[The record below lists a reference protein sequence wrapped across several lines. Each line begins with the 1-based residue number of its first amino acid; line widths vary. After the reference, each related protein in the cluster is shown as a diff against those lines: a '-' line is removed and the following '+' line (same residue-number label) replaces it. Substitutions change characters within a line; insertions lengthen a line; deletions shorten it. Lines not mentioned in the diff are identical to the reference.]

1 MRQPIPMNLQQA
13 IMNRN
18 MFQPAVQRGMPNI
31 NSGIMNVQYNQQQQP
46 AQSIGL
52 DIFRKNKIDGVG
64 LTSLLDSPLTEKGM
78 SEKIKSLAT
87 DNTEEVAPELQAFHS
102 NNQEL
107 ATLLGAV
114 TSVTEKDKELVDLY
128 KDMEKGLVNSPE
140 EAKERVREFF
150 PNLGKK
156 EVPVWADVATNVGIE
171 LIKSGDLGTA
181 LEVGQKTAKAS
192 RAAKTQKD
200 LMLSQLAFGVYKE
213 DTKQAQNIKLNLK
226 KLDISNENNI
236 MNYKA
241 KIAKVLRDIGKD
253 EDAVTEKKANALMSI
268 VNSFPAELRGKAGK
282 ALAGMPAIIAETP
295 LDKLAGVVYS
305 KLSEDTDFAN
315 VLDSMEVSK
324 YRTSELVKISSE
336 EQFNTYKRLFPNSF
350 EGIEFDSTR
359 TKPYELTIYGDKRDG
374 IGTEKFLTSENT
386 SAGNLV
392 IPPKE
397 APSSIVKLNNELRD
411 TNKRISD
418 LEDQPNGKNSLE
430 YQQLTKQRDDILGAI
445 QIQTTRQGKQ
455 MFVVGP
461 DGMMAVGDAKGI
473 EKVMSLNASMQAQK
487 ELDANINAFSRVV
500 SLSERVLINLASLG
514 DDEAP
519 GGFVVGLQKRLSG
532 LKDQIGSGMTSLK
545 ANGYDGNINDLTGS
559 DFSAL
564 YNSTSSFS
572 IGGKTYKS
580 GDIFQNF
587 DKAVGQNQELRS
599 LLTDLAFAMASS
611 RETGKLTDKD
621 VAYALF
627 TIGGR
632 AVVEGYALTNKAEIV
647 SGITTTVKIINDEL
661 GNKANN
667 LWEGSRNAFIKENGE
682 NHEGEIK
689 YWWDPIRELKKSN
702 RYADIPGQSRWQ
714 NQLKVNPETG
724 DLEFNMDYILERSNR
739 QVEQE
744 SSTVFEPNKPDD
756 YTNLINALNV
766 NNNKGTLTTNVLRTL
781 LSDYQSKGGN
791 ITAGLVN
798 DLKSKFPDVFK

>member
-1 MRQPIPMNLQQA
+1 
-13 IMNRN
+13 
-18 MFQPAVQRGMPNI
+18 
-31 NSGIMNVQYNQQQQP
+31 
-46 AQSIGL
+46 
-52 DIFRKNKIDGVG
+52 
-64 LTSLLDSPLTEKGM
+64 
-78 SEKIKSLAT
+78 
-87 DNTEEVAPELQAFHS
+87 
-102 NNQEL
+102 
-107 ATLLGAV
+107 
-114 TSVTEKDKELVDLY
+114 
-128 KDMEKGLVNSPE
+128 
-140 EAKERVREFF
+140 
-150 PNLGKK
+150 
-156 EVPVWADVATNVGIE
+156 
-171 LIKSGDLGTA
+171 
-181 LEVGQKTAKAS
+181 
-192 RAAKTQKD
+192 
-200 LMLSQLAFGVYKE
+200 
-213 DTKQAQNIKLNLK
+213 
-226 KLDISNENNI
+226 
-236 MNYKA
+236 
-241 KIAKVLRDIGKD
+241 
-253 EDAVTEKKANALMSI
+253 MSI

-282 ALAGMPAIIAETP
+282 ALAGMPAVIAETP

-336 EQFNTYKRLFPNSF
+336 EQFNTYKALFPNSF

-374 IGTEKFLTSENT
+374 IGTEKFLNSQNT
-386 SAGNLV
+386 SASNLIV
-392 IPPKE
+392 PPKD
-397 APSSIVKLNNELRD
+397 APSSVVKLNNELR
-411 TNKRISD
+411 NVNRQISD

-430 YQQLTKQRDDILGAI
+430 YSSLTKLKNDILGAI
-445 QIQTTRQGKQ
+445 EIQTTRQGKQ

-487 ELDANINAFSRVV
+487 ELDANINAFNRVV
-500 SLSERVLINLASLG
+500 SLSERVLINLASLP
-514 DDEAP
+514 DDVAP

-532 LKDQIGSGMTSLK
+532 LKDQIGSGMNSLK

-564 YNSTSSFS
+564 YSSTSSFS
-572 IGGKTYKS
+572 IGGKSYKS

-661 GNKANN
+661 GNKANK
-667 LWEGSRNAFIKENGE
+667 LWKGSRQAFKKENGD

-689 YWWDPIRELKKSN
+689 YWWDPIRELKQSN
-702 RYADIPGQSRWQ
+702 RYADIPGQSRWN
-714 NQLKVNPETG
+714 NQLKVNPSTG
-724 DLEFNMDYILERSNR
+724 DLEFNMDYILEQSNK
-739 QVEQE
+739 QVEKE
-744 SSTVFEPNKPDD
+744 STVTFEPNKVDD
-756 YTNLINALNV
+756 YNNLINALNI
-766 NNNKGTLTTNVLRTL
+766 NNNKGTITTDVLRNL
-781 LSDYQSKGGN
+781 LNDYQSKGGN
-791 ITAGLVN
+791 ITSGLVN